1 MKNKQAF
8 LILSLLLVGAGQ
20 LPAMQD
26 EIPIPIYTSETDPII
41 IRTPDSI
48 RINCVYDTDNNTFI
62 FGISGSMETLAISII
77 NLGIYETHNTVLV
90 GSGLFYVP
98 ISGNAGLWQITI
110 SRSNGLEYVGEIL
123 L

>member
-1 MKNKQAF
+1 MKYKQAF

-48 RINCVYDTDNNTFI
+48 RINCIYDTDYKTFI
-62 FGISGSMETLAISII
+62 FGISGSMETLAVSL
-77 NLGIYETHNTVLV
+77 NNPGTFETYNTVLV

-98 ISGNAGLWQITI
+98 ISGNVGLWQITI
-110 SRSNGLEYVGEIL
+110 SRSNGVEYVGEIL